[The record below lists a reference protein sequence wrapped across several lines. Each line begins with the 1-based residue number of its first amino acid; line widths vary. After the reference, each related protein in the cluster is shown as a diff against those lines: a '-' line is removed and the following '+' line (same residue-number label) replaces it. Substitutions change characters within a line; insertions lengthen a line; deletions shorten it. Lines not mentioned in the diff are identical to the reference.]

1 MTAAN
6 MNPESGQSGSIDIL
20 YYVLLLLRSWWKIAL
35 VVIPVTA
42 VAFYFAWKMPVRYE
56 ATARLMFDPN
66 QANLV
71 SIRDI
76 YDFGTQRREFFL
88 TQAEILRSRG
98 IAERVVEDLDLVN
111 YRAFTDEE
119 KEPGPLERLLPGLF
133 GDDSADEEELDPAE
147 QRSRLVRVVQAGLTV
162 RPIRNTQLVELG
174 YQAVSPQLAAAV
186 PNAVANAYVE
196 RQMEAKL
203 DVTQR
208 ATSWLNERLAGL
220 REKLEESERRL
231 QAFQRQEG
239 LVDVQGVRGLAE
251 QELND
256 NLNQLLEARRE
267 AKRLGGIYRNI
278 RAHSGDFEAL
288 KNLPEVMN
296 HPLIQNVKSVEISA
310 ALGVSEL
317 AQRYGPKHPRMIAAR
332 DELDSARAQL
342 RQEVANLVQSIE
354 GDYRVAQRK
363 VAELESALSANKV
376 DIQSV
381 ADKEIKYD
389 ELKRDVE
396 VNRQLYNTFLTRF
409 REASEATGFE
419 SPAAQ
424 LVEPAIPPEYPVKS
438 KKRLI
443 VLAAFV
449 LSGGFAA
456 VAILALDFF
465 RAGIRS
471 ADDVE
476 QKLGQTLIG
485 QLPLVKP
492 QGKGGLPPKLF
503 FDPQQREYTEAVRTL
518 RTGLLLGRESLPAKI
533 VSITSSAPAE
543 GKSTVAENL
552 AFALSQVERVVLI
565 DTDLRCASLSA
576 HLGLPPSKPGLADIL
591 SGSFS
596 LEECI
601 SHDADTGLDIIGAGK
616 LPGDPLRILG
626 SRQFSAMLAELAN
639 RYDRVILDTP
649 PVMAVSDPLVVS
661 KLADSLLY
669 VVKADA
675 THARVVRRGLDKMRS
690 LGLVVD
696 GVVLN
701 QVDTRKLAG
710 YDEGYYG
717 GYYGAAQGA
726 AAT

>member
-1 MTAAN
+1 MTTAS
-6 MNPESGQSGSIDIL
+6 MNADSGQSASIDIL
-20 YYVLLLLRSWWKIAL
+20 YYIQLLLRSWWKIAL

-42 VAFYFAWKMPVRYE
+42 VAFYFAWQMPVRYE

-98 IAERVVEDLDLVN
+98 IAERVVDELDLVN
-111 YRAFTDEE
+111 YQAFDEGE
-119 KEPGPLERLLPGLF
+119 SGPHLLQRLLPALF
-133 GDDSADEEELDPAE
+133 QGDAGGEEPVDAAE
-147 QRSRLVRVVQAGLTV
+147 QRNHLVRVVQAGLTV
-162 RPIRNTQLVELG
+162 RPIRNTQLVEIG
-174 YQAVSPQLAAAV
+174 YQAVSPELAAAV
-186 PNAVANAYVE
+186 PNAVARAYVE

-203 DVTQR
+203 DVTER
-208 ATSWLNERLAGL
+208 ATSWLNDRLSGL
-220 REKLEESERRL
+220 REKLEDSERRL

-256 NLNQLLEARRE
+256 NLDQLLEARRE
-267 AKRLGGIYRNI
+267 AKRLGSLYRNI
-278 RAHSGDFEAL
+278 RANGGDFESL

-332 DELDSARAQL
+332 DELKSARAQL
-342 RQEVANLVQSIE
+342 RQEVSSLVQGIE
-354 GDYRVAQRK
+354 GDYRAAQRK
-363 VAELESALSANKV
+363 VAELERDLSENKV

-381 ADKEIKYD
+381 AGKEIKYD

-424 LVEPAIPPEYPVKS
+424 LVEPALPPEYPVKS
-438 KKRLI
+438 RKRLV

-456 VAILALDFF
+456 LAILALEFF
-465 RAGIRS
+465 RAGVRT

-492 QGKGGLPPKLF
+492 RDDGSLPGRLF
-503 FDPQQREYTEAVRTL
+503 FNPEQRGFTEAIRTL
-518 RTGLLLGRESLPAKI
+518 RTGLLLGRESQPAKI

-552 AFALSQVERVVLI
+552 ALALSQVERVVLV
-565 DTDLRCASLSA
+565 DTDLRRASLSA
-576 HLGLPPSKPGLADIL
+576 HFGLPPNKPGLADIL
-591 SGSFS
+591 GGSFA
-596 LEECI
+596 LDECI
-601 SHDADTGLDIIGAGK
+601 ATDRETGLAMIGAGK
-616 LPGDPLRILG
+616 LPDDPLRLLG
-626 SRQFSAMLAELAN
+626 SRQFGALLAELAN

-649 PVMAVSDPLVVS
+649 PVLAVSDPLVVS
-661 KLADSLLY
+661 RLADAVLY

-675 THARVVRRGLDKMRS
+675 THARVVRQGLARLQS
-690 LGLVVD
+690 LGLAVD

-701 QVDTRKLAG
+701 QLDTSRLTSYG
-710 YDEGYYG
+710 EGYYG
-717 GYYGAAQGA
+717 GYYGAATGVPA
-726 AAT
+726 A